1 MTLTQFLNKDHLD
14 QVCEI
19 IESQSATN
27 SDLKRFGV
35 KWKRNQISEYL
46 DKGESLGLFN
56 DDILVAVILGRG
68 IDNQVY
74 EIDLTM
80 THSQFLRKGGMKN
93 LFEALFEKLK
103 KKGYKKIWLEVH
115 EENLPAT
122 TLYRSFG
129 FFEESQRAKYYPDQK
144 AAILMTYDLNTA

>member
-93 LFEALFEKLK
+93 LFEALFEKLFPK
-103 KKGYKKIWLEVH
+103 LENNSLPYPFLGKPSFYAGNQELHLVH
-115 EENLPAT
+115 VP
-122 TLYRSFG
+122 
-129 FFEESQRAKYYPDQK
+129 
-144 AAILMTYDLNTA
+144 